1 MKRITLKPG
10 EEERIVK
17 GHPWIYDNEIVEDAS
32 CDLEPGECVDV
43 ESHNKKYIGRAFAN
57 PLSKIRCRIFSRSK
71 EGVDKGFFKRRIRE
85 AINRRLA
92 LYDLNCESA
101 RLVFGE
107 ADFLPGFVA
116 DRFTGFPW
124 KGGKAFESGEPESW
138 LSVQFLT
145 AAVETRRDEIIE
157 ALLDVTDTVFGAPS
171 GIIERSGEA
180 ARKLEGLSPRSG
192 VIYGSVPDEGIVI
205 TENNL
210 PFFVDLAKGQKTG
223 HFLDQ
228 RNNRLAAAFFA
239 KNARCLDL
247 FCHAGGFAVHAAE
260 FGASEITAVDV
271 SAQALGALKR
281 CAELN
286 MGARGKI
293 KIIEED
299 AFDALRR
306 LERAKERFDWIVL
319 DPPAFAKS
327 KAGLTGALRG
337 YKEIN
342 LMALKLL
349 EKGGLLISCSCSAAL
364 REEAFKQIIASAA
377 FDAGKRLHRLSFAYQ
392 SPDHPILEGFEE
404 SLYLKC
410 GIYRVV

>member
-10 EEERIVK
+10 EEARILK
-17 GHPWIYDNEIVEDAS
+17 GHPWIYDNEIIEDS
-32 CDLEPGECVDV
+32 SRGFEPGECVDV
-43 ESHNKKYIGRAFAN
+43 ESHNKKYIGRAFIN

-85 AINRRLA
+85 SVNRRLA
-92 LYDLNCESA
+92 FYDLNRESA

-107 ADFLPGFVA
+107 ADFLPGLVA
-116 DRFTGFPW
+116 DKFTGKTFGSE
-124 KGGKAFESGEPESW
+124 KIESW

-145 AAVETRRDEIIE
+145 AAAEARRDEIVE
-157 ALLDVTDTVFGAPS
+157 ALLDVADGTFGAPS
-171 GIIERSGEA
+171 GIIERGGER
-180 ARKLEGLSPRSG
+180 ARKLEGLPPRSEI
-192 VIYGSVPDEGIVI
+192 IYGSVPDEGIVI

-210 PFFVDLAKGQKTG
+210 PLFVDLAKGQKTG

-228 RNNRLAAAFFA
+228 KNNRLAAASLA
-239 KNARCLDL
+239 KGARCLDL

-260 FGASEITAVDV
+260 AGASQITAVDI
-271 SAQALGALKR
+271 SGNALSALKR
-281 CAELN
+281 CVGLN
-286 MGARGKI
+286 METRGKI
-293 KIIEED
+293 EILEED
-299 AFDALRR
+299 AFETLRR
-306 LERAKERFDWIVL
+306 FERAKERFDWIVL

-327 KAGLTGALRG
+327 KTSLAGALRG

-342 LMALKLL
+342 LQALKLL
-349 EKGGLLISCSCSAAL
+349 EKGGILISCSCSAVL
-364 REEAFKQIIASAA
+364 REEAFKQVIASAA